1 LNIQQYVPN
10 TMTKSAQQPARS
22 LSRRQWNLACAA
34 TALLGVNQTEKSRA
48 MTAQQSATQ
57 QTQIASGTRG
67 VVATVHPIA
76 SQAAIAAFER
86 GGNAIDAAAAA
97 SVMLSVVDG
106 FNSGIGGGCLA
117 LVRTSSGK
125 VHAIDGREKAPLTAK
140 PEMFYRDGRPDPSL
154 SQVGPL
160 AAGVPGLLAALDRL
174 VRTHG
179 KIAWSDALNG
189 AAEVAESGFE
199 LDDNYVS
206 RLRSVSQHLK
216 KFPESARILLD
227 DQGQPWK
234 SGHRLVQSDLA
245 RTFRKLASEGIQWF
259 YRGEFAERTEKF
271 MSATGGMLSGQDFA
285 DYQAIARQPV
295 QSNLGT
301 NRVHGFPPPS
311 SGGIHIAQM
320 LGMLSHF
327 DVKSIFSRS
336 ETAGRHLLL
345 EVMKRAM
352 ADRAYWLGDSDFA
365 KVPKGLI
372 DAGYLAKRAASINLE
387 KSVAVK
393 SHGQPP
399 RADIDLFGS
408 GGHTTH
414 LTTAD
419 GEGNVVALT
428 QTVNTTFGCKMIVP
442 GTGVVLNN
450 ELDDFSIAP
459 GVRNAFGLLGS
470 EANLIAPGKRP
481 LSSMSPTI
489 VTGPSGAPILSC
501 GAAGGPKIIT
511 TVLQV
516 LVHCL
521 LLDESIQDAI
531 AAPRCHHQWSP
542 DKAVCER
549 ANEATVIEGLD
560 KMGHEVS
567 LIGKAAVAQGL
578 SLDGQGQLTAAA
590 DPRVPSSA
598 MSL

>member
-1 LNIQQYVPN
+1 MLG
-10 TMTKSAQQPARS
+10 SAT
-22 LSRRQWNLACAA
+22 AA
-34 TALLGVNQTEKSRA
+34 TALNGWSSSTRAQESRL
-48 MTAQQSATQ
+48 ATRS
-57 QTQIASGTRG
+57 TTVARGKHG
-67 VVATVHPIA
+67 VVATVHPLA
-76 SQAAIAAFER
+76 SQAAMAAYER

-125 VHAIDGREKAPLTAK
+125 VHAIDGREKAPAAAT
-140 PEMFYRDGRPDPSL
+140 PEMFYRDGKPNPQL

-160 AAGVPGLLAALDRL
+160 AAGVPGLLSALDRL

-179 KIAWSDALNG
+179 AIDWSDALAG
-189 AAEVAESGFE
+189 AASVARDGFI
-199 LDDNYVS
+199 LDSNYAS
-206 RLRSVSQHLK
+206 RLRGVAKTLK
-216 KFPESARILLD
+216 RFPTSAKILLD
-227 DQGQPWK
+227 SSGQPWVA
-234 SGHRLVQSDLA
+234 GHRLVQNDLA
-245 RTFRKLASEGIQWF
+245 NTFAQLAEHGIDWF
-259 YRGEFAERTEKF
+259 YNGEFAERTERF
-271 MSATGGMLSGQDFA
+271 MKSKAGMLTADDFA
-285 DYQAIARQPV
+285 NYNCVARQPI
-295 QSNLGT
+295 QSDYRGHK
-301 NRVHGFPPPS
+301 VFGFPPPS

-320 LGMLSHF
+320 LGMLSAY
-327 DVKSIFSRS
+327 DVAAIFKEDEAR
-336 ETAGRHLLL
+336 GRHLLL

-365 KVPKGLI
+365 KVPRGLL
-372 DAGYLAKRAASINLE
+372 DSGYLKDRAEDIDLDR
-387 KSVAVK
+387 AVTVE

-399 RADIDLFGS
+399 GADIDLFGN

-419 GEGNVVALT
+419 RDGNVVSLT

-459 GVRNAFGLLGS
+459 GVRNAFGLIGS

-481 LSSMSPTI
+481 LSSMSPTL
-489 VTGPSGAPILSC
+489 VLDGDGRPVMSC

-511 TVLQV
+511 ASLQV
-516 LVHCL
+516 VLGCIDL
-521 LLDESIQDAI
+521 GRDIGAAI

-542 DKAVCER
+542 DRAVCEEKI
-549 ANEATVIEGLD
+549 NEGVREELSRR
-560 KMGHEVS
+560 GHEISVIRSSAVS
-567 LIGKAAVAQGL
+567 QGL
-578 SLDGQGQLTAAA
+578 QFEGDEIVSAS

-598 MSL
+598 MAW